1 MQRDNE
7 IGVGA
12 AFFVASLL
20 AATVHAAPADDD
32 DASDD
37 ARDAAASTETSAEP
51 AARGEEVAAVGDA
64 PSEVEASAA
73 APNAGGSKAIGLR
86 YRGLLLP
93 KPVLNWF
100 VEGGKT
106 VYVNAVGPEL
116 SIPDG
121 NGEYLL
127 SAWLAFY
134 SMSPV
139 ALKGNGDVEQA
150 WEIVESQMKSLYLT
164 VDHLWHTPLTERLA
178 LSYGGGAGLGFFFGE
193 LKRTQA
199 VLEGGGSPG
208 NPDDYAACSALN
220 QPNARYCDASNDH
233 YDGYGEPNWLH
244 GGSKPVVFP
253 WLSGQVGLRYRIHD
267 KLVTRLDVGVATS
280 GLFLGLGADYSL

>member
-1 MQRDNE
+1 MR
-7 IGVGA
+7 V
-12 AFFVASLL
+12 VASFLGVSLL
-20 AATVHAAPADDD
+20 TVSVNAAPAEGATDPADGTL
-32 DASDD
+32 APVPPRS
-37 ARDAAASTETSAEP
+37 AEAST
-51 AARGEEVAAVGDA
+51 
-64 PSEVEASAA
+64 
-73 APNAGGSKAIGLR
+73 AIGLR

-100 VEGGKT
+100 VDGGKS
-106 VYVNAVGPEL
+106 VYVHGVGPEL

-121 NGEYLL
+121 SGEYLL

-139 ALKGNGDVEQA
+139 ALKGSGDVEEA

-164 VDHLWHTPLTERLA
+164 VDYLWSTPLGERLA
-178 LSYGGGAGLGFFFGE
+178 LTYGGGAGLGFLFGN

-199 VLEGGGSPG
+199 ALEASGSTG
-208 NPDDYAACSALN
+208 NPDDYAACSGQG
-220 QPNARYCDASNDH
+220 QPNTRYCDDSNTH
-233 YDGYGEPNWLH
+233 YAGYGEPNWLH

-253 WLSGQVGLRYRIHD
+253 WLSGQVGLRYRMHE